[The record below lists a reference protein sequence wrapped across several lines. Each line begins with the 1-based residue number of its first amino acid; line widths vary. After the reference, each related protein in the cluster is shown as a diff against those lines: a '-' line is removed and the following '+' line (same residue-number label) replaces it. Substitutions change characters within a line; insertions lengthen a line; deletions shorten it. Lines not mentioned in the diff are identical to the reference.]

1 MYGYCESRGLF
12 ALSVGKTPVVSNLK
26 KDSDIWTYD
35 RFVIGQVLGSSLET
49 IKLETLEKWWKIF
62 GPGDSSR
69 RVSSG
74 LAQLIIMRVYTEVVQ
89 PRPPGNLHVGQ
100 MVYTKVL
107 PPVDQVMIGE
117 VFCLDKR
124 LKVDKKLIIFQ
135 VDVSDPK
142 SLELLFQGKVTVFWS
157 K

>member
-1 MYGYCESRGLF
+1 
-12 ALSVGKTPVVSNLK
+12 
-26 KDSDIWTYD
+26 
-35 RFVIGQVLGSSLET
+35 
-49 IKLETLEKWWKIF
+49 
-62 GPGDSSR
+62 
-69 RVSSG
+69 
-74 LAQLIIMRVYTEVVQ
+74 MRVYTEVVQ

-100 MVYTKVL
+100 MVYTKVVPSL
-107 PPVDQVMIGE
+107 NQVMIGE
-117 VFCLDKR
+117 VVCLDKR